1 MFISW
6 TFENKEVE
14 VFEFEGKVLFN
25 PHHVGDC
32 LGIKASGVKKAV
44 LEMNNKKKKLIKNS
58 EATSNGFRKVN
69 NRGENFLK
77 TLMWIQVTL
86 DN

>member
-25 PHHVGDC
+25 PYHVGEC
-32 LGIKASGVKKAV
+32 LE
-44 LEMNNKKKKLIKNS
+44 LERSSVRNYLSKMTTNQAILLKNS
-58 EATSNGFRKVN
+58 NVNPSNIRQLA
-69 NRGENFLK
+69 NRG
-77 TLMWIQVTL
+77 
-86 DN
+86 

>member
-25 PHHVGDC
+25 PRHVGEC
-32 LGIKASGVKKAV
+32 LGISQSTVRNHICS
-44 LEMNNKKKKLIKNS
+44 MNDKQVITLKNS
-58 EATSNGFRKVN
+58 DVDIIDFRKLA
-69 NRGENFLK
+69 NRGE
-77 TLMWIQVTL
+77 I
-86 DN
+86 